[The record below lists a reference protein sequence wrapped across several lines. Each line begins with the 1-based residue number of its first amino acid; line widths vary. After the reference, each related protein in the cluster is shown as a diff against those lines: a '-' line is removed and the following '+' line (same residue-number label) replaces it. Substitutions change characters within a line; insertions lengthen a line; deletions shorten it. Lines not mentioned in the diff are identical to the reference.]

1 MDTAIRTN
9 GMKERLQE
17 KKTEAMAAMTWALAS
32 AGMAPVH
39 AINFDPVTVNENI
52 DAANLV
58 GMIIGLVVQ
67 IATWMGALTIVVGLI
82 MFGYSLMND
91 NPEGKTRAGNVILAG
106 AVLLIIRTLLAT
118 LNVAG

>member
-1 MDTAIRTN
+1 MNTAIRAN

-67 IATWMGALTIVVGLI
+67 IASWMGALTFVVGLI

>member
-106 AVLLIIRTLLAT
+106 AVLLIIRTLLTT